1 MSLPPG
7 WRKSLSTCSNRFLDT
22 RTKII
27 DAAQAAR
34 IAQAGATVVSGYFDP
49 LIASHAERLAS
60 LKRDGTPLLVLIATP
75 PAAILPA
82 AARAQLVAGLA
93 VVDYVCDTPGSLSA
107 EIPLEAEHAGLF
119 EQLIRHVHAR
129 QRAAS

>member
-1 MSLPPG
+1 
-7 WRKSLSTCSNRFLDT
+7 LDT

-27 DAAQAAR
+27 DADHAAR
-34 IAQAGATVVSGYFDP
+34 IAQSGATVISGYFAP
-49 LIASHAERLAS
+49 LLASHAERLAS
-60 LKRDGTPLLVLIATP
+60 LKRNGVPLLVLIATP

-93 VVDYVCDTPGSLSA
+93 VVDYVCDAHGGLS
-107 EIPLEAEHAGLF
+107 PQLSLEAEHAELL

>member
-1 MSLPPG
+1 
-7 WRKSLSTCSNRFLDT
+7 
-22 RTKII
+22 
-27 DAAQAAR
+27 
-34 IAQAGATVVSGYFDP
+34 
-49 LIASHAERLAS
+49 
-60 LKRDGTPLLVLIATP
+60 VLIATP

-93 VVDYVCDTPGSLSA
+93 VVDYVCESPGALTPQVS
-107 EIPLEAEHAGLF
+107 LEAEHAEFF